1 MKVLAGE
8 QRNSQKVNRIT
19 CSSSRVLANQCHST
33 RVVAACLLR
42 TRYCLSASGVNQLKK
57 KKCSNIYLCGG
68 NLEEGVP
75 G

>member
-57 KKCSNIYLCGG
+57 KK
-68 NLEEGVP
+68 VQ
-75 G
+75 

>member
-19 CSSSRVLANQCHST
+19 CSSSRVLANQCHSK